1 VSGKKKAVAIVSGGL
16 DSTTL
21 AYDLRHTGYDVD
33 LLSFNYGQRHKK
45 ELQFAAAI
53 AKRFGLRHDIINLQ
67 QLSSMFAESGSSL
80 VSTCTCGPWHPGTDG
95 PQRDCPEHG
104 DDEHRIEVP
113 EGHYAEDNMKSTVV
127 PNRNMIMLSIATG
140 IAISRGAACIAAGMH
155 AGDHFIYPDCRPE
168 FINIVNAAIMVGN
181 EGFHSFEGL
190 PIFTPYIHWT
200 KADIAFRAMQLGV
213 PLHMTWSCYKGGEN
227 HCGRCGTCVERLEA
241 IYTAGKHFGAH
252 GDFIPPDNTAYDD
265 NEYWKVVIAKKK
277 AEDDEA
283 GLPFDDHSE
292 LY

>member
-80 VSTCTCGPWHPGTDG
+80 VSDS
-95 PQRDCPEHG
+95 
-104 DDEHRIEVP
+104 EVP

-181 EGFHSFEGL
+181 EGFHSFDGL

-213 PLHMTWSCYKGGEN
+213 PFHMTWSCYKGGEN

-241 IYTAGKHFGAH
+241 IYTAGKIFGAH

-283 GLPFDDHSE
+283 PFDDHSE